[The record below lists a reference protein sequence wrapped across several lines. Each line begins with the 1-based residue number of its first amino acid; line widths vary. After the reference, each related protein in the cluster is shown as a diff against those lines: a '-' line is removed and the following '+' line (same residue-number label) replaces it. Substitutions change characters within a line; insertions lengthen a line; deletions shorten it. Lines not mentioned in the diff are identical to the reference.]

1 MEYYL
6 YFTSIARIPL
16 STVQFPPTECTFQI
30 QYFLDPYSDR
40 EKSSLHQQNVSSR
53 SRNIRKFSLHQ
64 RNVLFFLDLEKSRLR
79 QQNVLSFQ
87 VTLRPEKSSLYQR
100 NVISI
105 KMEIQKIQFAPTG
118 MNLQDLDL
126 EPQKSSLHQRNVLS
140 SMDKKILSIK
150 IQIQKHLDCIN
161 RMYFLDLNLENIGCT
176 NRNELPRSRSKTTK
190 IQFAPTES
198 MDKKFFLSRSRSRKI
213 QFAPTK
219 CTFFLDLEPKTSSL
233 HQKNA
238 FSIQI

>member
-1 MEYYL
+1 MYL
-6 YFTSIARIPL
+6 PDLEISENLACTSGMYFFSRSRKITFA
-16 STVQFPPTECTFQI
+16 PTECTF
-30 QYFLDPYSDR
+30 FLGHSKTR
-40 EKSSLHQQNVSSR
+40 
-53 SRNIRKFSLHQ
+53 
-64 RNVLFFLDLEKSRLR
+64 
-79 QQNVLSFQ
+79 
-87 VTLRPEKSSLYQR
+87 KSSLYQR

-118 MNLQDLDL
+118 MNLLDLDL
-126 EPQKSSLHQRNVLS
+126 EPQKSSLHQRNVFS

-150 IQIQKHLDCIN
+150 IQIQKNLDCIN
-161 RMYFLDLNLENIGCT
+161 GMYFLDLNLENIGCT